1 MKIILVGGGKVIY
14 FLTKTFLSKGYEVV
28 IVNKDKEDSEQISR
42 KLEVMVIC
50 GDGAD
55 PIYLDEAGA
64 SEADVVVALTPHDP
78 ENLMICSL
86 AKKRFHVTR
95 TFALVNDPAHEQIFL
110 RLGVTSAFS
119 TATLLSSL
127 VEQQVS
133 FDNITHLIPIEAG
146 KITITEV
153 TLDESCPSTGAR
165 ISELQLP
172 RDSILAS
179 IIRKEEILI
188 PKGSTYL
195 EAGDKIVII
204 ALPKSQSRVLK
215 TLCGPDIRN

>member
-28 IVNKDKEDSEQISR
+28 IINKDKEDSEQIAR

-55 PIYLDEAGA
+55 PAYLEDAGA
-64 SEADVVVALTPHDP
+64 NDADVVVALTPFDP
-78 ENLMICSL
+78 ENLMICNL
-86 AKKRFHVTR
+86 AKKRFNVPR

-133 FDNITHLIPIEAG
+133 FDNITHLIPLEAG
-146 KITITEV
+146 KITMTEV
-153 TLDESCPSTGAR
+153 ILDEKCPSVGSC
-165 ISELQLP
+165 ISDLGLP
-172 RDSILAS
+172 QDSILATV
-179 IIRKEEILI
+179 IRKDDILI
-188 PKGSTYL
+188 PKGSTCL
-195 EAGDKIVII
+195 QAGDKVVII
-204 ALPKSQSRVLK
+204 SLPKSQSKMLNK
-215 TLCGPDIRN
+215 LCGPDQRS